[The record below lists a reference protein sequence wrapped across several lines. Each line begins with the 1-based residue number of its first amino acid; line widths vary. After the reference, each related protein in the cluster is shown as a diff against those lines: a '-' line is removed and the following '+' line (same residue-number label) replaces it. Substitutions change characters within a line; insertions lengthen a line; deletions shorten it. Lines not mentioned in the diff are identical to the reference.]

1 MKKILI
7 ADDNEQNLY
16 MLEVLLQTH
25 GYEVKSALNG
35 AEALESA
42 RRLLP
47 DLIVSDILMPVMDGF
62 ALCRE
67 WVRDEVLGR
76 APFVVHTATYT
87 DARDEEL
94 AMGLGAAR
102 YVPRPVEPEALLAV
116 IEEVLTAAARGEVR
130 PAVTGDEA
138 RLLRLYNE
146 RLVAKLERKMQQL
159 EQANRELERRV
170 AERDGANAELA
181 GSRRELRAV
190 AARLA
195 AAAEEERRRI
205 AMELDDSV
213 AQDLSAVGI
222 NLALLRNELPPD

>member
-1 MKKILI
+1 MATLLVV
-7 ADDNEQNLY
+7 DDNARNRYLLRSL
-16 MLEVLLQTH
+16 LEAH
-25 GYEVKSALNG
+25 GHTVVEAG
-35 AEALESA
+35 DGREALDIA
-42 RRLLP
+42 RGDPP
-47 DLIVSDILMPVMDGF
+47 DCVISDILMPVMDGF